1 MKTRIEWVDNAM
13 FIGET
18 ESKHSVVM
26 DGPADSGGRNRGP
39 RPMEMM
45 LTGLGGCTSFD
56 VVNILKKSRQ
66 QVSGCIAEIS
76 AERSDQ
82 IPAVF
87 TDIHIHFVV
96 KGKNLKESQ
105 VKKALSLSADKYC
118 SASIMLARG
127 GVNITHDY
135 EILEDVD

>member
-1 MKTRIEWVDNAM
+1 MKIRTKWVDNAM

-18 ESKHSVVM
+18 ESNHSIVM
-26 DGPADSGGRNRGP
+26 DGPADSGGRNMGP
-39 RPMEMM
+39 RPMEVM

-56 VVNILKKSRQ
+56 VVSILKKSRQ
-66 QVSGCIAEIS
+66 KVSACVAEIN
-76 AERSDQ
+76 AERSDE

-87 TDIHIHFVV
+87 TDIHIHFIV
-96 KGKNLKESQ
+96 KGENLKESQ
-105 VKKALSLSADKYC
+105 VRKAINLSADKYC

-135 EILEDVD
+135 EILEDRD

>member
-18 ESKHSVVM
+18 ESSHSIVM
-26 DGPADSGGRNRGP
+26 DGPEASGGRNMGP

-66 QVSGCIAEIS
+66 QVSGCVAEIS
-76 AERSDQ
+76 
-82 IPAVF
+82 
-87 TDIHIHFVV
+87 
-96 KGKNLKESQ
+96 
-105 VKKALSLSADKYC
+105 KYC
-118 SASIMLARG
+118 SASIMLVRG
-127 GVNITHDY
+127 GVKITHDY
-135 EILEDVD
+135 EILEDRD

>member
-18 ESKHSVVM
+18 ESNHSIVM
-26 DGPADSGGRNRGP
+26 DGPEASGGRNMGP

-66 QVSGCIAEIS
+66 QVSGCVAEIS
-76 AERSDQ
+76 AERAHET
-82 IPAVF
+82 PAVF

-105 VKKALSLSADKYC
+105 VKKALSLSAEKYC

-127 GVNITHDY
+127 GVNITHDF

>member
-1 MKTRIEWVDNAM
+1 MKIKVNWVDNAM

-18 ESKHSVVM
+18 ESNHAIIM
-26 DGPADSGGRNRGP
+26 DGPPDSGGRNMGP

-56 VVNILKKSRQ
+56 VVSILRKSRQ
-66 QVSGCIAEIS
+66 QISSCVAEIS
-76 AERSDQ
+76 ADRSEE
-82 IPAVF
+82 IPSVF
-87 TDIHIHFVV
+87 TDIHIHFVI
-96 KGKNLKESQ
+96 KGKNLRDAQ
-105 VKKALSLSADKYC
+105 VSKAINLSAEKYC

-135 EILEDVD
+135 EILED

>member
-13 FIGET
+13 FIGQT
-18 ESKHSVVM
+18 ESNHSVVM
-26 DGPADSGGRNRGP
+26 DGPADSGGQNRGP

-135 EILEDVD
+135 EILEDRD